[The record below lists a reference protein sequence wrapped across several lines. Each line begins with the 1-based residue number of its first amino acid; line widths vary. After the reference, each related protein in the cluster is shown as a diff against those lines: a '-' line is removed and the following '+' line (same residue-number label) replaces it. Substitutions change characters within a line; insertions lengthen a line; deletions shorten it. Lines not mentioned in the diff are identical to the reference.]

1 MLWRCMSDSSNH
13 PWKDRLHAAR
23 RHVAWILAVL
33 LVLAVTALAAPRM
46 LWGPQVAVLQ
56 VVQRDFVQT
65 VVASGRVETPHRTD
79 VGVQVTGTVR
89 AVPVREGQTVAAGT
103 VLIELEA
110 TEARATLA
118 QAELAVKQAEARVR
132 QVREVDAPNA
142 EQAVRQA
149 QVNYDVAER
158 TLKRNRELIAKE
170 FIGQAALDDSER
182 AANVAQSILR
192 TAQQQLASARPGG
205 SNAVAADA
213 ALAQARAAADAA
225 QARLRYTRVQAPA
238 AGTLIARNVEA
249 GDVVQPGKV
258 LMVLAPSGNL
268 QLVVQIDEKNL
279 KLLQL
284 GQAALASADAY
295 ADQRF
300 PARLAYINPGVDA
313 QRGSVEVKL
322 DVPQPPA
329 YLREDMTVSV
339 DIEVARRP
347 AAVLVPTDAVHEAD
361 SAAPWVLKV
370 EDGHAR
376 RRPVKLGLRS
386 RGWCEVLSGAAAGDE
401 VLPATGPAALQVA
414 DGARVRPVTGRR

>member
-1 MLWRCMSDSSNH
+1 MLSRSMSESRNH
-13 PWKDRLHAAR
+13 GKEWLHAAR
-23 RHVAWILAVL
+23 RHGAWVVAAA
-33 LVLAVTALAAPRM
+33 LVLGVSALAAPRV

-56 VVQRDFVQT
+56 VVQQDFVQT
-65 VVASGRVETPHRTD
+65 VVASGHVETPHRAD
-79 VGVQVTGTVR
+79 VGVQVTGTVN
-89 AVPVREGQTVAAGT
+89 AVPVQEGQTVTAGT
-103 VLIELEA
+103 LLIGLES
-110 TEARATLA
+110 TEARAALA

-142 EQAVRQA
+142 EQAVHQA
-149 QVNYDVAER
+149 QVNYDVANR

-205 SNAVAADA
+205 SSAEAADA
-213 ALAQARAAADAA
+213 ALAQARAAVQAA
-225 QARLRYTRVQAPA
+225 QARLRYAHVLAPVS
-238 AGTLIARNVEA
+238 GTLIARNVEV
-249 GDVVQPGKV
+249 GDVVQPGKA
-258 LMVLAPSGNL
+258 LMVLSPIGAV

-284 GQAALASADAY
+284 RQSALASADAY

-300 PARLAYINPGVDA
+300 GATLAYINPGVDA

-322 DVPQPPA
+322 DVPQAPP

-347 AAVLVPTDAVHEAD
+347 AAVLVPTDAVHDANAD
-361 SAAPWVLKV
+361 APWVLKV
-370 EDGHAR
+370 ENGHAR
-376 RRPVKLGLRS
+376 RRTVKLGLRS
-386 RGWCEVLSGAAAGDE
+386 RGWCEVLSGLAAGDA
-401 VLPATGPAALQVA
+401 VLPAVGPAALQVA
-414 DGARVRPVTGRR
+414 DGARVRPLPPQR

>member
-1 MLWRCMSDSSNH
+1 MSDSSTH

-158 TLKRNRELIAKE
+158 TLKRNLELIAKE

-225 QARLRYTRVQAPA
+225 QARLRYTRVQAPT

-300 PARLAYINPGVDA
+300 AARLAYINPGVDA

-347 AAVLVPTDAVHEAD
+347 AAVLLPTDAVHEAD

-376 RRPVKLGLRS
+376 RRPVQLGLRS

-414 DGARVRPVTGRR
+414 DGARVRPVSGRR

>member
-1 MLWRCMSDSSNH
+1 MLWRSMSDSSNH

-23 RHVAWILAVL
+23 RHVAWIVVAV
-33 LVLAVTALAAPRM
+33 LVLAVTAVAAPRM

-56 VVQRDFVQT
+56 VVQHDFVQT
-65 VVASGRVETPHRTD
+65 VVASGHVETPHRTD
-79 VGVQVTGTVR
+79 VGVQVTGTVL
-89 AVPVREGQTVAAGT
+89 AIPVQEGQTVAAGT
-103 VLIELEA
+103 VLIELES
-110 TEARATLA
+110 TEARAALA
-118 QAELAVKQAEARVR
+118 QAELAVKQSDARVR

-158 TLKRNRELIAKE
+158 TLKRNRELIARE

-182 AANVAQSILR
+182 AANVAQSVLR

-213 ALAQARAAADAA
+213 ALAQARAGAEAT
-225 QARLRYTRVQAPA
+225 QARLRYTRVLAPA
-238 AGTLIARNVEA
+238 AGTLIARNVEP
-249 GDVVQPGKV
+249 GDVVQPGKA

-268 QLVVQIDEKNL
+268 QLVVLIDEKNL

-284 GQAALASADAY
+284 GQPALASADAY

-300 PARLAYINPGVDA
+300 AARLGYINPGVDA

-322 DVPQPPA
+322 DVAQPPA

-370 EDGHAR
+370 ENGHAR
-376 RRPVKLGLRS
+376 RRLVRLGLRS
-386 RGWCEVLSGAAAGDE
+386 RGWCEVLSGLAAGDP

-414 DGARVRPVTGRR
+414 DGARVRPVAQVR

>member
-1 MLWRCMSDSSNH
+1 MR
-13 PWKDRLHAAR
+13 RHAAWL
-23 RHVAWILAVL
+23 VAAVL
-33 LVLAVTALAAPRM
+33 VLTVTALAAPRV
-46 LWGPQVAVLQ
+46 LWGPQVQVLP

-65 VVASGRVETPHRTD
+65 VVASGRVETPHRAD
-79 VGVQVTGTVR
+79 VGVQVTGTVV
-89 AVPVREGQTVAAGT
+89 AVPVHEGQTVPAGT
-103 VLIELEA
+103 LLIELESA
-110 TEARATLA
+110 EARATLA
-118 QAELAVKQAEARVR
+118 QAELAVKQAQARVR

-149 QVNYDVAER
+149 QVNYEVAER

-213 ALAQARAAADAA
+213 ALAQARAAAQAA
-225 QARLRYTRVQAPA
+225 QARLRYTRVLAPV
-238 AGTLIARNVEA
+238 AGTLIARNVEP
-249 GDVVQPGKV
+249 GDVVQPGKA
-258 LMVLAPSGNL
+258 LMTLSPSGDL

-329 YLREDMTVSV
+329 YLRQDMTVSV

-347 AAVLVPTDAVHEAD
+347 QAVLVPTDAVHEAD
-361 SAAPWVLKV
+361 SAAPWVLRV
-370 EDGHAR
+370 EDGRAQR
-376 RRPVKLGLRS
+376 RALKLGLRS
-386 RGWCEVLSGAAAGDE
+386 RGWCEVLSGLAAGDV
-401 VLPATGPAALQVA
+401 VLPATGPVALQVPE
-414 DGARVRPVTGRR
+414 GARVRPVAQAR